1 MDKSRYSAVGYL
13 FAVLLGATAGGIAVA
28 MITKAIPTMMS
39 NMMTNMMARME
50 GEGCDPEE
58 M

>member
-1 MDKSRYSAVGYL
+1 
-13 FAVLLGATAGGIAVA
+13 
-28 MITKAIPTMMS
+28 MITKAIPTMMSRMMS